1 MNEEKNYKVAD
12 FSVIPAQ
19 SCPCGE
25 TKRAF
30 LDDPEQIASFHIV
43 TISENSRIHYHKKM
57 TEIYYVLEGEGI
69 LELDNNK
76 IKLQQGISVMIKPGC
91 RHRAIGNLTLIN
103 VPIPAF
109 DEKDEWF
116 D

>member
-1 MNEEKNYKVAD
+1 MNEVKNYKVAD
-12 FSVIPAQ
+12 FSTIPFQ
-19 SCPCGE
+19 PCPCGE

-30 LDDPEQIASFHIV
+30 LDEPEQTASIHVV
-43 TISENSRIHYHKKM
+43 TISEKSRIHYHKKM
-57 TEIYYVLEGEGI
+57 TEIYYVLEGDGI
-69 LELDNNK
+69 LEIDNDK
-76 IKLQQGISVMIKPGC
+76 IKLKKGISVMIKPGC

-109 DEKDEWF
+109 DINDEWF

>member
-12 FSVIPAQ
+12 FSIISAQ
-19 SCPCGE
+19 PCSCGE

-30 LDDPEQIASFHIV
+30 LEEPEKTASIHIV
-43 TISENSRIHYHKKM
+43 TVSEKSLTHYHKKM
-57 TEIYYVLEGEGI
+57 TEIYYILEGEGI
-69 LELDNNK
+69 LELDDEK
-76 IKLQQGISVMIKPGC
+76 IKLQKGITVMIKPGC

-109 DEKDEWF
+109 DETDEWF